1 MSDRAVRMSLRTV
14 AALLGVTVVSLHW
27 LAAAAVP
34 EPAGGSGQQVLIAAD
49 RVHNPQPEFEST
61 STLVEYRHG
70 VAQSSVV
77 LHVYSKLDPVTGQF
91 QNLARY
97 VAPVRDA
104 GKMFLMSGNVMW
116 FYDPAASTSIRISPQ
131 QQLLGEASVGDI
143 LSLNMSKDFNA
154 RLLGTE
160 SIEDASRRSLE
171 TWHLDLTA
179 RNSGAIY
186 SRVQY
191 WVQKKT
197 YLPVRAY
204 FYSDSGRVLK
214 TAYYL
219 AMKHVLGGIRPTKLI
234 ILDDIDTSVA
244 TEVSFSDFKKAD
256 IPNDWFQPGYLP
268 RLH

>member
-1 MSDRAVRMSLRTV
+1 MYERAVQRPRRRVTAFLGWIMVLPHLC
-14 AALLGVTVVSLHW
+14 AAP
-27 LAAAAVP
+27 AAP
-34 EPAGGSGQQVLIAAD
+34 RPAGGAGQQVLIAAD

-77 LHVYSKLDPVTGQF
+77 LRVYSKLDPITGQYK
-91 QNLARY
+91 NLARY
-97 VAPVRDA
+97 VAPARDA

-131 QQLLGEASVGDI
+131 QQLLGEASIGDI
-143 LSLNMSKDFNA
+143 LSLNMSKDFSA
-154 RLLGTE
+154 RLMGAQT
-160 SIEDASRRSLE
+160 IEDASRKRVD
-171 TWHLDLTA
+171 TWHLNLTA
-179 RNSGAIY
+179 RNAGADY

-191 WVQKKT
+191 WVEKKT
-197 YLPVRAY
+197 YLPVKAY

-219 AMKHVLGGIRPTKLI
+219 APKHELGGIRPTKLI
-234 ILDDIDTSVA
+234 ILDDIDTSLA
-244 TEVSFSDFKKAD
+244 TEVSFSNFKKTD